1 MAEHLHCLP
10 QFGDMEWYE
19 FISKYGIL
27 KKRVEKKNNKGNM
40 DLVSALRTGK
50 MN

>member
-1 MAEHLHCLP
+1 MAQHLHCLP
-10 QFGDMEWYE
+10 QFDNVEWFE
-19 FISKYGIL
+19 FISKYQIL
-27 KKRVEKKNNKGNM
+27 KKRVEQKNNKGNM